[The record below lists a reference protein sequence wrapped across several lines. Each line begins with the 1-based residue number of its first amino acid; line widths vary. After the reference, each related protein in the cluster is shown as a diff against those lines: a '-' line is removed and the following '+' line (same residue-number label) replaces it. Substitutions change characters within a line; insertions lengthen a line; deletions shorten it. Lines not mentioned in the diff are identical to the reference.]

1 VGVVAG
7 ASRNTVASK
16 PATANLTAI
25 DWGDGLIERSFMA
38 R

>member
-1 VGVVAG
+1 
-7 ASRNTVASK
+7 VASE